1 LKVVVANSYYK
12 NQIIDLINS
21 FEESGTTFW
30 NKRNKIKIF
39 NVGNEEWNVKSFRVP
54 HLVNKIVY
62 RYFRKSKSRR
72 SFEHAQI
79 LSKKKILT
87 PKPIAFIEKYDLI
100 GLGKSY
106 YISENLHYDFTFN
119 ELFDKNYPDRE
130 NILNQFTEFTFE
142 LHEKGIHHFDHSRG
156 NTLIIA
162 KDNKQYD
169 FYLIDLNRMNFEEMD
184 YDLRIKNFDRLSL
197 TDDMIA
203 IISKKYAALI
213 HEDEQKVHKQIT
225 EVCVKFATN
234 RARNKKLKK
243 KFGF

>member
-1 LKVVVANSYYK
+1 MKVVVAKSYK
-12 NQIIDLINS
+12 KDQIIDLINS
-21 FEESGTTFW
+21 FEENGKTLW

-39 NVGNEEWNVKSFRVP
+39 NVGSEEWNVKSFKVP
-54 HLVNKIVY
+54 HLINKLVY
-62 RYFRKSKSRR
+62 RYFRKSKARR
-72 SFEHAQI
+72 SFEHAQN
-79 LSKKKILT
+79 LLKMKVLT
-87 PKPIAFIEKYDLI
+87 PKPIAFIEKFNPI
-100 GLGKSY
+100 GLGNSFY
-106 YISENLHYDFTFN
+106 VSENLHYDFTFN

-130 NILNQFTEFTFE
+130 NILNQFTVFTFE

-162 KDNKQYD
+162 KENNQYD
-169 FYLIDLNRMNFEEMD
+169 FYLIDLNRMKFEDMD
-184 YDLRIKNFDRLSL
+184 YDIRIKNFDRLSL
-197 TDDMIA
+197 TNDMIA

-225 EVCVKFATN
+225 EVCEKFATN